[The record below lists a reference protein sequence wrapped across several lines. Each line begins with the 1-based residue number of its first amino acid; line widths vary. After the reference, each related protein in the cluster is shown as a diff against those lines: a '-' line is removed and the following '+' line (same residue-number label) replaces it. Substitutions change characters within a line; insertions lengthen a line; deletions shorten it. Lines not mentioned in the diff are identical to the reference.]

1 MPNYRRPMPEDS
13 HTKEFVSFAIDD
25 DSTFLYTIDDIA
37 NVKFYTQDDEL
48 IMEFTTKSSGVGTF
62 TFNTAKDYNYTMEV
76 FNDL

>member
-1 MPNYRRPMPEDS
+1 MQ
-13 HTKEFVSFAIDD
+13 FALDD
-25 DSTFLYTIDDIA
+25 YTVDDIA